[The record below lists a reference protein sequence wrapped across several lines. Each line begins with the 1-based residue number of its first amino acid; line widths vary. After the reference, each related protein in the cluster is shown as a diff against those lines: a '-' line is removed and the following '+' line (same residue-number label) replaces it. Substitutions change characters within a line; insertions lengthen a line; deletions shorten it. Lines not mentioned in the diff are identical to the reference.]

1 MLYKSYRKA
10 DPPFGNLKQIFL
22 RKIFE
27 YLKLQVEDDIVSFHL
42 IFFNNFLFSPIN
54 MKTAKQRNYF
64 NMHTVVVNT
73 FLMFT
78 VGRTVLNGCISVMI
92 RRKWR
97 VK

>member
-54 MKTAKQRNYF
+54 MKQLNREITIIC
-64 NMHTVVVNT
+64 MVVNT

-78 VGRTVLNGCISVMI
+78 AGRTVLNDCISVMI